1 MRQQKIDVVDYGMGN
16 TSLETFGSQSNQ
28 TNMTILMFDHKNS
41 REH

>member
-1 MRQQKIDVVDYGMGN
+1 MKQQKIGVVDYGMEN

-28 TNMTILMFDHKNS
+28 TNMTILMFYNKNS